1 MRSIFNCVLA
11 AALLVCTANTA
22 SADQLKS
29 DYDHGVDFSKYH
41 TYSWGTV
48 TTANPFYVERIKR
61 AVNESL
67 QAKGWKMVPSDG
79 EATIFAHDRIHN
91 EQEVETTYEG
101 MGGGWGGGWG
111 WGRWGGMGGMGG
123 MGDATTDTVNV
134 RVGRLV
140 VDLFDSKSK
149 ALLWRGSATEDLS
162 DNSGKN
168 SKKLAGDIA
177 KLFRDFPPEKN

>member
-1 MRSIFNCVLA
+1 MRFIFNCVLA
-11 AALLVCTANTA
+11 AAILACAASVA

-29 DYDHGVDFSKYH
+29 DYDHGVDFFEYH

-48 TTANPFYVERIKR
+48 TTANPFYVERIKQ
-61 AVNESL
+61 AVDESL
-67 QAKGWKMVPSDG
+67 RAKGWRMVPSGG
-79 EATIFAHDRIHN
+79 ESTIFAHDRVHN
-91 EQEVETTYEG
+91 EQELETTYVG
-101 MGGGWGGGWG
+101 IGGWGGGWG

-123 MGDATTDTVNV
+123 TSDATTDTVDV

-140 VDLFDSKSK
+140 VDIFDSKSK

-168 SKKLAGDIA
+168 SKKLAGDIS
-177 KLFRDFPPEKN
+177 KLFRDFPPGKN